1 MKLLTFT
8 RNHQF
13 QLGVK
18 IESGIIDIAAA
29 RAALAPDNAQ
39 IPANLADLL
48 AGGPAALIKSLAG
61 LVEKAAG
68 QTQGANWL
76 LDEADLQFGP
86 CVPNPGK
93 IICVGLNYRRHAE
106 ETGAAIPSTPVL
118 FSKFNSALAAP
129 GEPVP
134 LPDSAEKYDYE
145 VELAVVMGQK
155 AKHVSE
161 ADALNYVLGYSTAN
175 DVSARDLQLLTG
187 QWLLGKTLDKF
198 LPLGPYLVTAEEVG
212 DPQKLNL
219 QTWVNGELRQNSNT
233 SDMIFTVAQIVS
245 YISRYMTLEPGD
257 VIITGTPEGVIL
269 GMKEK
274 QWLKPGDEVTVEV
287 EKLGR
292 LTNKM
297 TGE

>member
-18 IESGIIDIAAA
+18 IESGIIDITAAK
-29 RAALAPDNAQ
+29 AALAPDNAQ

-48 AGGPAALIKSLAG
+48 AGGPAALKSLAG

-76 LDEADLQFGP
+76 LDEAGLQFGP

-245 YISRYMTLEPGD
+245 YISRYITLEPGD

>member
-18 IESGIIDIAAA
+18 IESGIIDITAAK
-29 RAALAPDNAQ
+29 AALAPDNAQ

-48 AGGPAALIKSLAG
+48 AGGPAALKSLAG

-76 LDEADLQFGP
+76 LDEAGLQFGP

-155 AKHVSE
+155 TKHVSE

-245 YISRYMTLEPGD
+245 YISRYITLEPGD